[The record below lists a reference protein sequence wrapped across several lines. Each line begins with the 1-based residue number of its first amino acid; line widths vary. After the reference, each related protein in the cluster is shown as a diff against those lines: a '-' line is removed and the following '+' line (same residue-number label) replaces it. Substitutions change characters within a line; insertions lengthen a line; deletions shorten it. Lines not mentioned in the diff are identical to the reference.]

1 MAERRSSR
9 TKRKKKRKRKK
20 DRDRSVEAL
29 RNGDDG
35 AVLENP
41 GASNLRVKHTKDRK
55 PRDRET
61 LEAILKA
68 SPENAE
74 ANFELGLIEYNDMMI
89 DSAIERLKKSGAL
102 L

>member
-41 GASNLRVKHTKDRK
+41 GTSNLRVKHTKIENQGTGD
-55 PRDRET
+55 T
-61 LEAILKA
+61 EAILN
-68 SPENAE
+68 STRECR
-74 ANFELGLIEYNDMMI
+74 G
-89 DSAIERLKKSGAL
+89 
-102 L
+102 